1 MSDLSKLSDEE
12 LVSSEHSDSGCTAE
26 LISRYMKVVF
36 ALAKKYSGCAD
47 YEELV
52 SDGMEGLLS
61 AIKSYDGEKG
71 SFSAF
76 AAVCV
81 DNRLKNTVRR
91 SIRRAKR
98 LADEEELSLVADV
111 KPTPEER
118 VIARENNEDMLRAVE
133 NELSELER
141 KCIKG
146 VVMGFSYAQIAKR
159 LGVERKAVDNALSRA
174 RNKLRGIYK
183 G

>member
-61 AIKSYDGEKG
+61 AIKSYDREKG

-76 AAVCV
+76 A
-81 DNRLKNTVRR
+81 
-91 SIRRAKR
+91 
-98 LADEEELSLVADV
+98 
-111 KPTPEER
+111 
-118 VIARENNEDMLRAVE
+118 
-133 NELSELER
+133 
-141 KCIKG
+141 
-146 VVMGFSYAQIAKR
+146 
-159 LGVERKAVDNALSRA
+159 
-174 RNKLRGIYK
+174 
-183 G
+183 